1 MIYGT
6 IIKGIGGFYYVSADD
21 KVYECRARGKFR
33 KQGLKPMV
41 GDKVGITVVNE
52 NSLEGAVEEIYE
64 RKNSLVR
71 PPVANIGYIVIVV
84 AAASPLPDY
93 YMIDKL
99 TVMAEKNGINVV
111 VCVNKTDIASP
122 DAVADTY
129 KKAGYK
135 VVTVCANS
143 GEGTDELK
151 KIIKGSV
158 AAFAGNSGVGKSSLL
173 NCFGFDVQTGDV
185 SKIER
190 GRHTTRH
197 VELFRTDD
205 GSYIMDTPGFSILE
219 VCDIEAKDLKKYF
232 KEFAEFEGKCK
243 FSGCEHYGANSSACA
258 VVDAVEKGSISAT
271 RLESYQKLYAE
282 LKEIKKWEK

>member
-6 IIKGIGGFYYVSADD
+6 ILKGIGGFYYVSAGE

-41 GDKVGITVVNE
+41 GDVAGITVVNE
-52 NSLEGAVEEIYE
+52 TSLEGAVEEICE

-122 DAVADTY
+122 DTIVDIY
-129 KKAGYK
+129 KKAGYE
-135 VVTVCANS
+135 VVTVCAET
-143 GEGTDELK
+143 GEGTDSLK

-173 NCFGFDVQTGDV
+173 NCFGFDVMTGGV

-197 VELFRTDD
+197 VELFCTED

-219 VCDIEAKDLKKYF
+219 VNGIEAEDLKEYF
-232 KEFAEFEGKCK
+232 REFARFEGQCK
-243 FSGCEHYGANSSACA
+243 FAGCEHYGANSSSCA
-258 VVDAVEKGSISAT
+258 VVKAAEEGIISPT
-271 RLESYQKLYAE
+271 RLESYQKLYSE